1 MPAPTFV
8 AAYNSA
14 YNSSTTPKTVSVTTQ
29 AGDIV
34 VVYGGVEN
42 SNETLGAP
50 SGNSISFTLK
60 DSVVLDV
67 NWASAYVYTGVDT
80 TGGTNWTLSMSKT
93 SGGNFWGFTCLV
105 FRGSEGV
112 GASNKANINGSAP
125 SLSVTTTQD
134 NSAVVVFN
142 NDWNALDGSSR
153 VWSTVNGITPTSG
166 NGLETT
172 YGFNSGLYTVY
183 GAYYNDVG
191 TAGGKT
197 VGLSAPGGQK
207 YSIVA
212 VEIKGVAGPALAS
225 VTTDTVTNIAPQSA
239 TGNGSVDS
247 DGGATITERG
257 FCWNTSAD
265 PTTSNSKVIVSGT
278 TGSYSGN
285 ITGLSDNV
293 LYYVRAYAINSVG
306 TSYGA
311 SVPFRNYG
319 ARGAWFVA

>member
-105 FRGSEGV
+105 FRGSDGI
-112 GASNKANINGSAP
+112 GASNKTNIDGGVP
-125 SLSVTTTQD
+125 SLTLTTTQD
-134 NSAVVVFN
+134 NSAAIVFN
-142 NDWNALDGSSR
+142 NDWNATDGSSR
-153 VWSTVNGITPTSG
+153 TWLTVNSITPTSG

-172 YGFNSGLYTVY
+172 YNFSSGRYTAY
-183 GAYYNDVG
+183 GAYYSD
-191 TAGGKT
+191 AGMAGAKT
-197 VGLSAPGGQK
+197 VGLSGPGSQR
-207 YSIVA
+207 YSIIA
-212 VEIKGVAGPALAS
+212 VEIKGITGPVLAS
-225 VTTDTVTNIAPQSA
+225 VSTDAVTNVGPTTA
-239 TGNGSVDS
+239 TGNGTVSG

-257 FCWNTSAD
+257 FCWDTSVN
-265 PTTSNSKVIVSGT
+265 PTVSNSKVIVSGT